1 MLTCI
6 VSLRTDLSRRI
17 LAHPLH
23 TFTMKTSTILL
34 CLAPTIALAVEAD
47 PQIPPA
53 VSPTPSLPNANPPA
67 PLPEIPMPSNAEQHA
82 ELRKIR
88 TLLEVQDNTD
98 ATRVQDQLPEPASGR
113 IGLAATTGE
122 TKALRARSEG
132 TLGQTPWIGMAIGLT
147 CTALA
152 AVMLG

>member
-1 MLTCI
+1 
-6 VSLRTDLSRRI
+6 
-17 LAHPLH
+17 
-23 TFTMKTSTILL
+23 MKTSTILL

-88 TLLEVQDNTD
+88 TLLEIQDTTD

-113 IGLAATTGE
+113 IGLAASTGE

>member
-1 MLTCI
+1 
-6 VSLRTDLSRRI
+6 
-17 LAHPLH
+17 
-23 TFTMKTSTILL
+23 MKASTILL

-47 PQIPPA
+47 LQNPPA

-67 PLPEIPMPSNAEQHA
+67 PLPEIPTPSNTENTAR
-82 ELRKIR
+82 LWDVR
-88 TLLEVQDNTD
+88 TLQEIEDKTD

-113 IGLAATTGE
+113 IGLAASSTGE

-147 CTALA
+147 
-152 AVMLG
+152 